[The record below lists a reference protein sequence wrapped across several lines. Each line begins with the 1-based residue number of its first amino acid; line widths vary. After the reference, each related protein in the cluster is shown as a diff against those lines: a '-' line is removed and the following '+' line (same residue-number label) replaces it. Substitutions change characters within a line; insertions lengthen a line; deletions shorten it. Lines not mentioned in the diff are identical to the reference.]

1 LEADPCNSAPP
12 LRELVGAWVER
23 SDEAAACELYRVLYP
38 QVIAIVRGHLPRR
51 LPEEDMVQEI
61 FVKVFANLNRYN
73 PAMPLENWVSHLALN
88 TCVDCLRA
96 EHRRPEIRWSDL
108 GENEA
113 AALESLLTTSPEEIG
128 DCLPSLR
135 ELFAKLLETLSPA
148 DRMVI
153 TLQILEEKSVA
164 EIASETG
171 WSKALV
177 KVRAFRAR
185 LRFRRALANLEK
197 GMP

>member
-1 LEADPCNSAPP
+1 MEAGPCNSAAP

-23 SDEAAACELYRVLYP
+23 SDEAAARQLVSRLYP

-51 LPEEDMVQEI
+51 LPEEDLAQEI

-73 PAMPLENWVSHLALN
+73 AAMPLENWVSRLALN
-88 TCVDCLRA
+88 TCLDRLRA
-96 EHRRPEIRWSDL
+96 ERRRPEVRWADL
-108 GENEA
+108 GEDEA
-113 AALESLLTTSPEEIG
+113 AALESLLTTSPEEAG
-128 DCLPSLR
+128 ERLPGSR
-135 ELFAKLLETLSPA
+135 ELFEKLMETLSPA

-153 TLQILEEKSVA
+153 TLLMLEEKSVA
-164 EIASETG
+164 EIARETG

-185 LRFRRALANLEK
+185 LKLRRALANLEK
-197 GMP
+197 GLP